1 MFGLSKDQWKKLDGI
16 YTASEIY
23 QQPKLWNEVPKIIE
37 EKKEEIKTFL
47 DGVLSKK
54 DVQVV
59 FTGAGTSAYT
69 GDFITPY
76 LNEKLGHRFK
86 SIATTDIV
94 SNPKMYLD
102 TQRPTLLVSFARS
115 GNSPESVATVK
126 LANTVVNDI
135 YHLIITCNK
144 DGKLAEYAKHD
155 EKSLA
160 IILPEES
167 NDKGFAMTSSFTC
180 MALTAT
186 LIFDNNYSKEELNLT
201 IETASSMLENIEEKL
216 NPIIDF
222 EFNRIVYLGL
232 GSYHGLSKEA
242 ALKLLEL
249 TRGKVVG
256 YYESSLGFR
265 HGPKSIVDDKTVV
278 LVFQSNNKYALEY
291 DKDILKEMYHD
302 EGNHKIVSIGKNEDV
317 TDYTH
322 FYLDIPVEKLEND
335 VFLGLLY
342 VLYAQVFSLLASVKN
357 GINPDN
363 PNPSGA
369 VNRVV
374 KGVIIHDY
382 N

>member
-1 MFGLSKDQWKKLDGI
+1 MFGLSKDEWKNLDGL

-23 QQPKLWNEVPKIIE
+23 QQPRLWNEVPKILE
-37 EKKEEIKTFL
+37 DRKEEIKSFL
-47 DGVLSKK
+47 ENVLSK
-54 DVQVV
+54 QNLQII

-76 LNEKLGHRFK
+76 LNKKSGHKFK

-94 SNPKMYLD
+94 TNPEMYLD
-102 TQRPTLLVSFARS
+102 KNIPTLLVSFARS
-115 GNSPESVATVK
+115 GNSPESVATVN
-126 LANTVVNDI
+126 LANKVVKEI
-135 YHLIITCNK
+135 YHLVITCNK
-144 DGKLAEYAKHD
+144 DGKLAEYSKND
-155 EKSLA
+155 ENALA

-167 NDKGFAMTSSFTC
+167 NDKGFAMTSSFSC

-186 LIFDNNYSKEELNLT
+186 LIFDNNYSKEELNKT
-201 IETASSMLENIEEKL
+201 VETASSMLINIEEKL
-216 NPIIDF
+216 NPIINFD
-222 EFNRIVYLGL
+222 FNRIVYLGS

-242 ALKLLEL
+242 SLKLLEL

-278 LVFQSNNKYALEY
+278 LVFQSNNEYALDY

-302 EGNHKIVSIGKNEDV
+302 EGNHKVVSIGRNEDV
-317 TDYTH
+317 REYTH
-322 FYLDIPVEKLEND
+322 FYLDVPVENLEND

-342 VLYAQVFSLLASVKN
+342 VLYAQVFSLLASIKN

-374 KGVIIHDY
+374 KGVIIHEY
-382 N
+382 

>member
-1 MFGLSKDQWKKLDGI
+1 MFGLSKDEWKNLDGL

-23 QQPKLWNEVPKIIE
+23 QQPKLWSEVSKILE
-37 EKKEEIKTFL
+37 DRKEKIKSFL
-47 DGVLSKK
+47 DNVLSKEN
-54 DVQVV
+54 VQII

-76 LNEKLGHRFK
+76 LNKKVAHKFK

-94 SNPKMYLD
+94 SNPEIYLD
-102 TQRPTLLVSFARS
+102 KESPILLVSFARS
-115 GNSPESVATVK
+115 GNSPESVATLNVANKVVK
-126 LANTVVNDI
+126 EI
-135 YHLIITCNK
+135 YHLVITCNK
-144 DGKLAEYAKHD
+144 NGKLAEYAGND
-155 EKSLA
+155 ENALA

-167 NDKGFAMTSSFTC
+167 NDKGFAMTSSFSC

-186 LIFDNNYSKEELNLT
+186 LIFDSNYSKEELELT
-201 IETASSMLENIEEKL
+201 VETASNMLDNIEEKL
-216 NPIIDF
+216 NPIVDF
-222 EFNRIVYLGL
+222 DFNRIVYLGS

-242 ALKLLEL
+242 SLKLLEL

-265 HGPKSIVDDKTVV
+265 HGPKSIVDDKTMV
-278 LVFQSNNKYALEY
+278 LVFQSNNDYSLDY
-291 DKDILKEMYHD
+291 DKDILREMYYD
-302 EGNHKIVSIGKNEDV
+302 NGNHKVVSIGINKDV
-317 TDYTH
+317 KDYTH
-322 FYLDIPVEKLEND
+322 FYLDIPVEKLKND

-374 KGVIIHDY
+374 KGVIIHEF

>member
-1 MFGLSKDQWKKLDGI
+1 MFGLSKDEWKNVDGL

-23 QQPKLWNEVPKIIE
+23 QQPRLWNEVPKILE
-37 EKKEEIKTFL
+37 DRKEEIKSFL
-47 DGVLSKK
+47 ENVLSK
-54 DVQVV
+54 QNLQII

-76 LNEKLGHRFK
+76 LNKKSGHKFK

-94 SNPKMYLD
+94 TNPEMYLD
-102 TQRPTLLVSFARS
+102 KNIPTLLVSFARS
-115 GNSPESVATVK
+115 GNSPESVATVN
-126 LANTVVNDI
+126 LANKVVKEI
-135 YHLIITCNK
+135 YHLVITCNK
-144 DGKLAEYAKHD
+144 DGKLAEYSKND
-155 EKSLA
+155 ENALA

-167 NDKGFAMTSSFTC
+167 NDKGFAMTSSFSC

-186 LIFDNNYSKEELNLT
+186 LIFDNNYSKEELNKT
-201 IETASSMLENIEEKL
+201 VETASSMLNNIEEKL
-216 NPIIDF
+216 NPILNFD
-222 EFNRIVYLGL
+222 FNRIVYLGS

-242 ALKLLEL
+242 SLKLLEL

-265 HGPKSIVDDKTVV
+265 HGPKSIIDDKTVI
-278 LVFQSNNKYALEY
+278 LVFQSNNEYALDY

-302 EGNHKIVSIGKNEDV
+302 EGNHKVVSIGKNEDV
-317 TDYTH
+317 REYTH
-322 FYLDIPVEKLEND
+322 FYLDVPVENLEND

-342 VLYAQVFSLLASVKN
+342 VLYAQVFSLLASIKN

-374 KGVIIHDY
+374 KGVIIHEY
-382 N
+382 

>member
-1 MFGLSKDQWKKLDGI
+1 MFGLSKDEWKNLDGL

-23 QQPKLWNEVPKIIE
+23 QQPRLWNEVPKILE
-37 EKKEEIKTFL
+37 DRKEEIKSFL
-47 DGVLSKK
+47 ENVLSK
-54 DVQVV
+54 QNLQII

-76 LNEKLGHRFK
+76 LNKKSGHKFK

-94 SNPKMYLD
+94 TNPEMYLD
-102 TQRPTLLVSFARS
+102 KNIPTLLVSFARS
-115 GNSPESVATVK
+115 GNSPESVATVN
-126 LANTVVNDI
+126 LANKVVKEI
-135 YHLIITCNK
+135 YHLVITCNK
-144 DGKLAEYAKHD
+144 DGKLAEYAKND
-155 EKSLA
+155 ENALA

-167 NDKGFAMTSSFTC
+167 NDKGFAMTSSFSC

-186 LIFDNNYSKEELNLT
+186 LIFDNNYSKEELNKT
-201 IETASSMLENIEEKL
+201 VETASSMLNNIEEKL
-216 NPIIDF
+216 NPILNFD
-222 EFNRIVYLGL
+222 FNRIVYLGS

-242 ALKLLEL
+242 SLKLLEL

-265 HGPKSIVDDKTVV
+265 HGPKSIIDDKTVV
-278 LVFQSNNKYALEY
+278 LVFQSNNEYALDY

-302 EGNHKIVSIGKNEDV
+302 EGNHKVVSIGRNEDV
-317 TDYTH
+317 REYTH
-322 FYLDIPVEKLEND
+322 FYLDVPVENLEND

-342 VLYAQVFSLLASVKN
+342 VLYAQVFSLLASIKN

-374 KGVIIHDY
+374 KGVIIHEY
-382 N
+382 